1 LGKASTVLTQK
12 MIRIADLWK
21 LQEIDIAL
29 DASRASLSD
38 ARERLGESEELIAA
52 RALAADLA
60 AELRHAQA
68 EQKDIELE
76 ADDLKAKLA
85 PVEKRLYDGSVRNP
99 KELTDLQA
107 DLDQLK
113 KHLSAV
119 EDRDLDALAAFES
132 VDAQARAA
140 TADLAAIESA
150 WNSEQA
156 ELVARLTRLTE
167 DISQYEAQRE
177 VQRAIIDSSILATYD
192 NVRRM
197 RNGRGVARLDRNL
210 CTGCRISLPV
220 NLVTKARAG
229 NSIVQCPTCERILYV

>member
-1 LGKASTVLTQK
+1 MLTQK
-12 MIRIADLWK
+12 MIRIADLAK

-29 DASRASLSD
+29 DAGRASLND

-52 RALAADLA
+52 RTRAAELA
-60 AELRHAQA
+60 AELRRAQA
-68 EQKDIELE
+68 GQKDIELE
-76 ADDLKAKLA
+76 ADDLKAKIA

-113 KHLSAV
+113 KHLSVV
-119 EDRDLDALAAFES
+119 EDRDLEALAAFES
-132 VDAQARAA
+132 AAAEARAA
-140 TADLAAIESA
+140 AAHLAAIEST
-150 WNSEQA
+150 WTSEQT
-156 ELVARLTRLTE
+156 ELATRLARLAA
-167 DISQYEAQRE
+167 DISEYEQQRE
-177 VQRAIIDSSILATYD
+177 QQRGFIDSSILGTYD

-197 RNGRGVARLDRNL
+197 RNGRGVAKLDRNL

>member
-1 LGKASTVLTQK
+1 VLTQK
-12 MIRIADLWK
+12 MIRIADLAK

-29 DASRASLSD
+29 DAGRASLND

-52 RALAADLA
+52 RTRAAELA
-60 AELRHAQA
+60 AELRRAQA
-68 EQKDIELE
+68 GQKDIELE
-76 ADDLKAKLA
+76 ADDLKAKIA

-113 KHLSAV
+113 KHLSVV
-119 EDRDLDALAAFES
+119 EDRDLEALAAFES
-132 VDAQARAA
+132 ADVEARAA
-140 TADLAAIESA
+140 AAHLAAIEST
-150 WNSEQA
+150 WTSEQT
-156 ELVARLTRLTE
+156 ELATRLARLAA
-167 DISQYEAQRE
+167 DISEYEQQRE
-177 VQRAIIDSSILATYD
+177 QQRGFIDSSILGTYD

-197 RNGRGVARLDRNL
+197 RNGRGVAKLDRNL

>member
-21 LQEIDIAL
+21 LQEIDVAL
-29 DASRASLSD
+29 DASRASLND
-38 ARERLGESEELIAA
+38 ARERVGESDELIATRA
-52 RALAADLA
+52 RAAELA
-60 AELRHAQA
+60 AELGRARA

-76 ADDLKAKLA
+76 ADDLKAKIS

-119 EDRDLDALAAFES
+119 EDCDLEALAAFES
-132 VDAQARAA
+132 VDAETRTAA
-140 TADLAAIESA
+140 ADLATIESA

-156 ELVARLTRLTE
+156 ELVAWLARLTG

-177 VQRAIIDSSILATYD
+177 AQRAIIDSSILGTYD

-229 NSIVQCPTCERILYV
+229 NSVVQCPTCERILYV

>member
-1 LGKASTVLTQK
+1 
-12 MIRIADLWK
+12 MIRIADLAK

-29 DASRASLSD
+29 DAGRASLND

-52 RALAADLA
+52 RTRAAELA
-60 AELRHAQA
+60 AELRRAQA
-68 EQKDIELE
+68 GQKDIELE
-76 ADDLKAKLA
+76 ADDLKAKIA

-113 KHLSAV
+113 KHLSVV
-119 EDRDLDALAAFES
+119 EDRDLEALAAFES
-132 VDAQARAA
+132 ADVEARAA
-140 TADLAAIESA
+140 AAHLAAIEST
-150 WNSEQA
+150 WTSEQT
-156 ELVARLTRLTE
+156 ELATRLARLAA
-167 DISQYEAQRE
+167 DISEYEQQRE
-177 VQRAIIDSSILATYD
+177 QQRGFIDSSILGTYD

-197 RNGRGVARLDRNL
+197 RNGRGVAKLDRNL